1 METRHKAYK
10 FRMYPNKEQKVLLAK
25 TFGCVRLVYNLMLAE
40 KIAYYKEHGK
50 SITVTPAKYK
60 KEYEFLKEVDSL
72 ALANAQLH
80 LQTAYR
86 NFFKDKSIGFPKFK
100 SKKSNYHSYTT
111 NLVNGN
117 IKLNDRTIVLPKLK
131 SVKIKKHRQIPSDYI
146 LKSVT
151 VSQEPNGNYYVSVLL
166 EYEVDIKPQYDTS
179 KAIGLDFS
187 MRELYVSSEGFTAE
201 YPRYYRKSQEK
212 LAKEQRILSHR
223 KKGSKNYYKQKRKI
237 AKIHSKIANQRK
249 DFLHKQSRQIT
260 NAYDVICIEDLNMK
274 AMSQSYHFGKSVAD
288 NGWGMFTSFLY
299 YKQTEQG
306 KLLVKVDRHYPSS
319 KTCSVCG
326 YKNEGLQLKDRFWL
340 CPQCNTYHNRDE
352 NASYN
357 IKNEGLR
364 IVKEME
370 IA

>member
-10 FRMYPNKEQKVLLAK
+10 FRMYPNEEQKVLLAK

-111 NLVNGN
+111 NFVNGN

-146 LKSVT
+146 LKSAT
-151 VSQEPNGNYYVSVLL
+151 VSQEPNGNYYVSVLF

-223 KKGSKNYYKQKRKI
+223 KNGSKNYYKQKKFFNMVQLTTGHI
-237 AKIHSKIANQRK
+237 CDII
-249 DFLHKQSRQIT
+249 IT
-260 NAYDVICIEDLNMK
+260 V
-274 AMSQSYHFGKSVAD
+274 
-288 NGWGMFTSFLY
+288 
-299 YKQTEQG
+299 
-306 KLLVKVDRHYPSS
+306 S
-319 KTCSVCG
+319 KTDSRS
-326 YKNEGLQLKDRFWL
+326 EF
-340 CPQCNTYHNRDE
+340 
-352 NASYN
+352 
-357 IKNEGLR
+357 
-364 IVKEME
+364 
-370 IA
+370 

>member
-1 METRHKAYK
+1 
-10 FRMYPNKEQKVLLAK
+10 MYPNEEQKVLIAK
-25 TFGCVRLVYNLMLAE
+25 TFGCARFVYNLMLAE

-80 LQTAYR
+80 LQTAFK
-86 NFFKDKSIGFPKFK
+86 NFFRDKPVGFPRFK
-100 SKKSNYHSYTT
+100 SKKSGYRSYTT
-111 NLVNGN
+111 NFVNGN
-117 IKLNDRTIVLPKLK
+117 IKLNDKTIVLPKLK
-131 SVKIKKHRQIPSDYI
+131 SVRIKKHRQIPNDYI

-151 VSQEPNGNYYVSVLL
+151 VSQEPNGDYYVSVLF
-166 EYEVDIKPQYDTS
+166 EYEAYIKSQYDTS

-187 MRELYVSSEGFTAE
+187 MNELYVSSEGFTAE
-201 YPRYYRKSQEK
+201 YPRYYRKAQER
-212 LAKEQRILSHR
+212 LAREQRILSHR
-223 KKGSKNYYKQKRKI
+223 KKGSKNYYKQKRKV

-260 NAYDVICIEDLNMK
+260 NVYDVVCIEDLNMK
-274 AMSQSYHFGKSVAD
+274 AMSQSLNLGKSVAD
-288 NGWGMFTSFLY
+288 NGWGMFTNFLY
-299 YKQTEQG
+299 YKQTGQG
-306 KLLVKVDRHYPSS
+306 KLLVKVGRRYPSS

-340 CPQCNTYHNRDE
+340 CPQCNTCHNRDK

-364 IVKEME
+364 IIKEME